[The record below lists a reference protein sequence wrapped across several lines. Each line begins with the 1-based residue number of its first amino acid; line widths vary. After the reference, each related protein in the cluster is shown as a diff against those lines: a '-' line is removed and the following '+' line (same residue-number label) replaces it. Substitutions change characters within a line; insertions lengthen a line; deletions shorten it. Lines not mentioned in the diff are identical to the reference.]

1 MTVPSPETIAARHGI
16 ATDTAWRAVVP
27 PLYLST
33 TFAHEGM
40 GGKGRFD
47 YARTA
52 SPTRALLGEALAAL
66 EGGAGAVVTA
76 SGMAAIGLAFAPLP
90 LRACVIAPHDCY
102 GGTWR
107 LLDALNRKGHLR
119 VTFANFHD
127 DQVLAT
133 ALAASPAMVLIET
146 PSNPLMRV
154 YDLAAITAAAHAAGA
169 RVLVDNTFLS
179 PALQRPFD
187 FGADLVVHSTTKF
200 LNGHSDVIGGVL
212 IARDAAA
219 LEELAWWAN
228 CTGVTGAAFD
238 AYQTLRGLRTL
249 FVRIERQ
256 QATAGRL
263 AALLAAHPAVTAVHY
278 PGLATDPGHALAK
291 RQQAGAGAVLS
302 FKLAGAIDAAR
313 ALTSR
318 LKLFTLAQSLGG
330 VETLIAHPA
339 TMTHGGMTE
348 AARGTAGIG
357 PGLLRVSVGLEAA
370 DELAADLSAA
380 LDALG

>member
-1 MTVPSPETIAARHGI
+1 MTAPETIAVRHGI

-27 PLYLST
+27 PLHLST

-52 SPTRALLGEALAAL
+52 SPTRALLGEALATL

-76 SGMAAIGLAFAPLP
+76 SGMAAIDLAFAPLT
-90 LRACVIAPHDCY
+90 LGARVIAPHDCY

-107 LLDALNRKGHLR
+107 LLDARARKGTLD
-119 VTFANFHD
+119 VAFVDMAD
-127 DQVLAT
+127 EA
-133 ALAASPAMVLIET
+133 ALAAALAPGVAMVLIET

-154 YDLAAITAAAHAAGA
+154 YDLAVITTAAHAARA

-179 PALQRPFD
+179 PALQRPFE

-219 LEELAWWAN
+219 VEELAWWAN

-256 QATAGRL
+256 QATAGKL
-263 AALLAAHPAVTAVHY
+263 AALLAAHAAVAAVHY
-278 PGLATDPGHALAK
+278 PGLPTDPGHALAK

-302 FKLAGAIDAAR
+302 FELAGGIEAAR
-313 ALTSR
+313 ALTER
-318 LKLFTLAQSLGG
+318 LRLFTLAQSLGG

-339 TMTHGGMTE
+339 TMTHGGMTDT
-348 AARGTAGIG
+348 ARETAGIG
-357 PGLLRVSVGLEAA
+357 PGLLRVSVGLEDAN
-370 DELAADLSAA
+370 ELAADFAAA
-380 LDALG
+380 LDALA

>member
-1 MTVPSPETIAARHGI
+1 MTAPETIAVRHGI

-27 PLYLST
+27 PLHLST

-52 SPTRALLGEALAAL
+52 SPTRALLGEALATL

-76 SGMAAIGLAFAPLP
+76 SGMAAIDLAFAPLT
-90 LRACVIAPHDCY
+90 LGARVIAPHDCY

-107 LLDALNRKGHLR
+107 LLDARARKGTLD
-119 VTFANFHD
+119 VAFVDMAD
-127 DQVLAT
+127 EA
-133 ALAASPAMVLIET
+133 ALAAALAPGVAMVLIET

-154 YDLAAITAAAHAAGA
+154 YDLAAITTAAHAARA

-179 PALQRPFD
+179 PALQRPFE

-219 LEELAWWAN
+219 VEELAWWAN

-256 QATAGRL
+256 QATAGKL
-263 AALLAAHPAVTAVHY
+263 AALLAAHAAVAAVHY
-278 PGLATDPGHALAK
+278 PGLPTDPGHALAK

-302 FKLAGAIDAAR
+302 FELAGGIEAAR
-313 ALTSR
+313 ALTER
-318 LKLFTLAQSLGG
+318 LRLFTLAQSLGG

-339 TMTHGGMTE
+339 TMTHGGMTDT
-348 AARGTAGIG
+348 ARETAGIG
-357 PGLLRVSVGLEAA
+357 PGLLRVSVGLEDAN
-370 DELAADLSAA
+370 ELAADFAAA
-380 LDALG
+380 LDALA